1 MDAAYED
8 ACQVLSSK
16 PPSRSL
22 SLKEDTS
29 QAQMDYY
36 ATVRTNVVLA
46 WTLTNVALVIV
57 IINLSHEV
65 HNVYMAVLFY
75 SVAALAFF
83 RLLGAIMYMYV
94 QFLSCLTFRSHTREL

>member
-1 MDAAYED
+1 
-8 ACQVLSSK
+8 
-16 PPSRSL
+16 
-22 SLKEDTS
+22 
-29 QAQMDYY
+29 MDYY

-65 HNVYMAVLFY
+65 HTVYMAVLFY